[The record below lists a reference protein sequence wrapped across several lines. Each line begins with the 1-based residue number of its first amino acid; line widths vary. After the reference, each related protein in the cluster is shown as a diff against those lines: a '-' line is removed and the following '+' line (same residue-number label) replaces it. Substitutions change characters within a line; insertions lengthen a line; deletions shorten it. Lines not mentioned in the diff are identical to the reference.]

1 MNPFQLHVAVV
12 EDEKTS
18 RDKLK
23 GFLRRFMEENNLT
36 IEITEFEDG
45 IKIVESYRPVFDV
58 IFLDIEMPQ
67 MNGMKAAEI
76 IRKKDEH
83 VILVFI
89 TNVARYAVK
98 GYEVQALDYILKPL
112 SYEAF
117 STKMSRVVKMVS
129 RREEKSVTITAGTDL
144 RRVPVSRILYVEVM
158 RHQVIYHLDDEEIIL
173 RGALKDAEELLAGCG
188 FEKCNSCYLV
198 NLQYVRGIRDGCA
211 LVGKDELQISRAR
224 KKSFMQAVADYIGSV

>member
-1 MNPFQLHVAVV
+1 MNPLQLHVAVV

-112 SYEAF
+112 SYEA
-117 STKMSRVVKMVS
+117 S

-211 LVGKDELQISRAR
+211 LVGKNELQISRAR